1 LATKKDMAHH
11 NI

>member
-1 LATKKDMAHH
+1 LTAHH

>member
-1 LATKKDMAHH
+1 MAHH